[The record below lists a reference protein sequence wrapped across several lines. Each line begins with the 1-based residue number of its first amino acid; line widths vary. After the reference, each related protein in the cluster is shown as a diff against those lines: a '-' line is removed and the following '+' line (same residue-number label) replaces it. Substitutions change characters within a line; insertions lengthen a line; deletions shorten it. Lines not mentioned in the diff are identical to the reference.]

1 MTPHSRRQRWRNKR
15 ERERENPSGDLNV
28 GHQLHTWIYLFG
40 KRNSSTTYLFW
51 GSILV
56 FFQGLY
62 IWLYQFGSYDVHMSY
77 MYIYIYIPL
86 FIYLYIFLHLYITNM
101 YIYIYREYVDIVLF
115 TRFFLHKSLFFDGM
129 FTRPRWMAWRLF
141 ITGAWSN
148 RLKPPQLLVLL
159 PRGESTEELARL
171 RWGTCL
177 VITQCSPMKNHIRY
191 ILDIHKNIL
200 IIGKTE
206 QMV

>member
-15 ERERENPSGDLNV
+15 EREREPKWRSQCWTSITHLNIP
-28 GHQLHTWIYLFG
+28 LWKKKLLYNL
-40 KRNSSTTYLFW
+40 
-51 GSILV
+51 SILGFHLSV
-56 FFQGLY
+56 FSGTVYMIISIWFIWCSYVLY
-62 IWLYQFGSYDVHMSY
+62 V
-77 MYIYIYIPL
+77 YIYIPL

>member
-15 ERERENPSGDLNV
+15 EREREREPKWRSQCWTSITHLNIP
-28 GHQLHTWIYLFG
+28 LWKKKLLYNL
-40 KRNSSTTYLFW
+40 
-51 GSILV
+51 SILGFHLSV
-56 FFQGLY
+56 FQGLY

-77 MYIYIYIPL
+77 MYIYIFLYS
-86 FIYLYIFLHLYITNM
+86 FICIYS
-101 YIYIYREYVDIVLF
+101 YIYILQICIYIYIEYVDIVLF

-177 VITQCSPMKNHIRY
+177 VITQ
-191 ILDIHKNIL
+191 
-200 IIGKTE
+200 
-206 QMV
+206 